1 VRQLGDRDFRVRESA
16 SQALLRLG
24 EKSLAALEAGMQ
36 DPDPEIRRRCR
47 ELHQQVLRLGLEER
61 IKRFLT
67 AKDNSPDS
75 SLPGWKRFAELVG
88 NDDSARRFYAEMV
101 RHGYDLLLRV
111 ERAAESQD
119 EQLQR
124 QAQEALAQFLGG
136 MYQTVFNNNTGVAG
150 TVAPESFALALFLMS
165 YPILRDNRV
174 QFSRY
179 AYPMCHQQNIRQTLM
194 ANDDTGRV
202 LRRLVAG
209 WISAETD
216 AAVQM
221 QGMQLA
227 LSFDLPELFPVA
239 KRLAANAQIPGYT
252 RAQALSVVAKYG
264 GKKEISFLERF
275 LDDKS
280 HVTTYHVSKDNKPV
294 VYKTEIRDWALAL
307 LIHLTGQPLRD
318 YPFPV
323 LQVMRV
329 AGNLDPVRSYTPYYF
344 GFSDA
349 SEREVVFKKWQQ
361 WRVEHPLP

>member
-1 VRQLGDRDFRVRESA
+1 
-16 SQALLRLG
+16 
-24 EKSLAALEAGMQ
+24 
-36 DPDPEIRRRCR
+36 
-47 ELHQQVLRLGLEER
+47 VLRLGLEER
-61 IKRFLT
+61 IKRFLA
-67 AKDNSPDS
+67 AKDDSPDS

-101 RHGYDLLLRV
+101 RHSYDLLLRV

-124 QAQEALAQFLGG
+124 QAQEALAQFHDRIHR
-136 MYQTVFNNNTGVAG
+136 TVFRFDTGATG
-150 TVAPESFALALFLMS
+150 TVTPESFALALFLRS
-165 YPILRDNRV
+165 YPILRDNGV
-174 QFSRY
+174 QFSRFSRY
-179 AYPMCHQQNIRQTLM
+179 EYMMCQQQNIRQALM

-216 AAVQM
+216 AAVQAQVM
-221 QGMQLA
+221 ELA

-239 KRLAANAQIPGYT
+239 KRLAANAQIPGFT

-264 GKKEISFLERF
+264 GKKEIPFLERF

-280 HVTTYHVSKDNKPV
+280 HVTTFHDSKDNKPV
-294 VYKTEIRDWALAL
+294 TYKTEIRDWALAL

-323 LQVMRV
+323 LQPRID
-329 AGNLDPVRSYTPYYF
+329 NFLDPLRSPWPSYF